1 MGRLGTSWALEALLQ
16 GVKPRAW
23 RSGWAGRMFGPA
35 TVRTVA
41 VTRSDLPEVREV
53 ASRILGGPAY
63 AAFKNHEGTVYG
75 RVATVEADTGF
86 YVASIEHEGCL
97 ECYSHI
103 FAAIAHAAATGSV
116 GATYGGSREE
126 FIPSREGGTRWD
138 DPDGT
143 LVRHMHQIKMMRSGR

>member
-1 MGRLGTSWALEALLQ
+1 MGRLGTSAALEMLLR

-35 TVRTVA
+35 TVRVVA

-75 RVATVEADTGF
+75 RVATLEADTGF
-86 YVASIEHEGCL
+86 RLERTTHEGCL
-97 ECYSHI
+97 ACYSHI
-103 FAAIAHAAATGSV
+103 FAATAHAAATGSV
-116 GATYGGSREE
+116 GATYGSAADR

-138 DPDGT
+138 DPDGV
-143 LVRHMHQIKMMRSGR
+143 LVREVHEVTVKRSGQ